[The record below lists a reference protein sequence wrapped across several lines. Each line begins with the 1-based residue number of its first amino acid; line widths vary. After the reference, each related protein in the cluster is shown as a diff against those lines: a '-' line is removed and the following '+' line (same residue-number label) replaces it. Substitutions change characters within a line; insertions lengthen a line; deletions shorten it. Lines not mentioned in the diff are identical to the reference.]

1 MRSGSLGIVFC
12 AAALLGLPG
21 TALAQ
26 RDLRWESVEVAA
38 TLDATGTLRIAETH
52 TLVFNG
58 EWNGGERRFD
68 IRPRQRL
75 SLTGLSRFY
84 PGGWRDLT
92 EDSSLDDVDDFA

>member
-1 MRSGSLGIVFC
+1 MFC

-21 TALAQ
+21 AALAQ
-26 RDLRWESVEVAA
+26 RDLHWESVEVAD
-38 TLDATGTLRIAETH
+38 TQ

-75 SLTGLSRFY
+75 SLTSLSRFY
-84 PGGWRDLT
+84 PGGWRR
-92 EDSSLDDVDDFA
+92 SVPGS